1 LSGVAAHRVARLRV
15 RERRCPVMR
24 IGGEV
29 ALDDAQARVME
40 ALAEV
45 MSIRSG
51 Q

>member
-1 LSGVAAHRVARLRV
+1 
-15 RERRCPVMR
+15 MR

-29 ALDDAQARVME
+29 ALDDAQARGME